1 MANIYNS
8 GKWIKYAFL
17 LAAILIAIISSIAFD
32 SLIKKLADEER
43 QKMEVWG
50 DATRAA
56 ISQDPSIN
64 MALMLKIIEGNTSIP
79 VFLCDANDSI
89 IAYKNIIFPEHNKDT
104 FKRKKL
110 EELKNKNE
118 PIIIDLGGGT
128 YQYIYYDDSILLKQL
143 LLYPYAQLIIVIIF
157 ISVAFTAILSFKKAE
172 QNKIWA
178 GLSKETAHQ
187 LGTPISSLMAWT
199 EYLQAKGTEPAVL
212 YEIEK
217 DIKHLQRVAERFSKI
232 GSIPHAEPQN
242 IVFLLQNSIE
252 YMQTRI
258 SSKVQIYMVNPPK
271 KAVFAA
277 VDKIL
282 FSWVIENLIKN
293 AVDAMEGQG
302 HISINIS
309 DTDEKKIRIDVS
321 DTGKGIPKSKFNTI
335 FNPGYTTKKR
345 GWGLGLSLAKRIITS
360 CHKGKIFVKNSEMGK
375 GSTIRIVLPKKG
387 NEHKF

>member
-232 GSIPHAEPQN
+232 GTIPHAEPQN

-258 SSKVQIYMVNPPK
+258 SSKVQIDMVNPPK

-293 AVDAMEGQG
+293 AVAAMEGQG

>member
-128 YQYIYYDDSILLKQL
+128 YQYIYYDDSYIL
-143 LLYPYAQLIIVIIF
+143 
-157 ISVAFTAILSFKKAE
+157 
-172 QNKIWA
+172 
-178 GLSKETAHQ
+178 
-187 LGTPISSLMAWT
+187 TPSSSSLS
-199 EYLQAKGTEPAVL
+199 YSYP
-212 YEIEK
+212 
-217 DIKHLQRVAERFSKI
+217 S
-232 GSIPHAEPQN
+232 
-242 IVFLLQNSIE
+242 
-252 YMQTRI
+252 
-258 SSKVQIYMVNPPK
+258 
-271 KAVFAA
+271 
-277 VDKIL
+277 
-282 FSWVIENLIKN
+282 
-293 AVDAMEGQG
+293 
-302 HISINIS
+302 
-309 DTDEKKIRIDVS
+309 
-321 DTGKGIPKSKFNTI
+321 
-335 FNPGYTTKKR
+335 
-345 GWGLGLSLAKRIITS
+345 LSQLS
-360 CHKGKIFVKNSEMGK
+360 
-375 GSTIRIVLPKKG
+375 
-387 NEHKF
+387 

>member
-217 DIKHLQRVAERFSKI
+217 DIKHLQRVAERVSKI

-258 SSKVQIYMVNPPK
+258 SSKVQIDMVNPPK

>member
-1 MANIYNS
+1 M
-8 GKWIKYAFL
+8 
-17 LAAILIAIISSIAFD
+17 
-32 SLIKKLADEER
+32 
-43 QKMEVWG
+43 
-50 DATRAA
+50 
-56 ISQDPSIN
+56 
-64 MALMLKIIEGNTSIP
+64 
-79 VFLCDANDSI
+79 
-89 IAYKNIIFPEHNKDT
+89 
-104 FKRKKL
+104 

-258 SSKVQIYMVNPPK
+258 SSKVQIDMVNPPK

-375 GSTIRIVLPKKG
+375 GSTIRIVLPQKG

>member
-258 SSKVQIYMVNPPK
+258 SSKVQIDMVNPPK

-277 VDKIL
+277 VDKVL

-321 DTGKGIPKSKFNTI
+321 DTGKGISKSKFNTI

>member
-258 SSKVQIYMVNPPK
+258 SSKVQIDMVNPPK

-375 GSTIRIVLPKKG
+375 GSTIRIVLPQKG

>member
-232 GSIPHAEPQN
+232 GTIPHAEPQN

-258 SSKVQIYMVNPPK
+258 SSKVQIDMVNPPK

>member
-143 LLYPYAQLIIVIIF
+143 LLYPYVQLIIVIIF

-258 SSKVQIYMVNPPK
+258 SSKVQIDMVNPPK

>member
-258 SSKVQIYMVNPPK
+258 SSKVQIDMVNPPK
-271 KAVFAA
+271 KAIFAA

>member
-258 SSKVQIYMVNPPK
+258 SSKVQIDMVNPPQ

-277 VDKIL
+277 VDKVL

-360 CHKGKIFVKNSEMGK
+360 SHKGKIIVKNSEMGK

>member
-258 SSKVQIYMVNPPK
+258 SSKVQIDMVNPPQ

-277 VDKIL
+277 VDKVL

>member
-258 SSKVQIYMVNPPK
+258 SSKVQIDMVNPPK

>member
-1 MANIYNS
+1 
-8 GKWIKYAFL
+8 
-17 LAAILIAIISSIAFD
+17 
-32 SLIKKLADEER
+32 
-43 QKMEVWG
+43 MEVWG

-258 SSKVQIYMVNPPK
+258 SSKVQIDMVNPPK

>member
-258 SSKVQIYMVNPPK
+258 SSKVQIDMVNPPQ

>member
-17 LAAILIAIISSIAFD
+17 LATILIAIISSIAFD

-258 SSKVQIYMVNPPK
+258 SSKVQIDMVNPPK

>member
-143 LLYPYAQLIIVIIF
+143 LLYPYVQLIIVIIF

-258 SSKVQIYMVNPPK
+258 SSKVQIDMVNPPQ

>member
-32 SLIKKLADEER
+32 SLIKKLANEER

-258 SSKVQIYMVNPPK
+258 SSKVQIDMVNPPK
-271 KAVFAA
+271 KAIFAA